1 MTEYPH
7 NVTISGKPPWPW
19 ASRQVQVEGESYLKI
34 ARPFGWYWNRKVAR
48 TSYSHRTVFTLKKR
62 AFLSSSYELIEPG
75 RPRFTIRCT
84 QAGHWICESVNDTL
98 EIYRLGGSKSIVS
111 RQGCQIAIMS
121 SKSGLKFFNDQQIG
135 LRVNEEQY
143 LNLCIAAALLL
154 DDFNLHLD
162 TSLFSQPEVATLQ
175 PG

>member
-1 MTEYPH
+1 MTAYPH

-19 ASRQVQVEGESYLKI
+19 ASRQVQVEGERYLKI
-34 ARPFGWYWNRKVAR
+34 ARPFGWHWNRQVAR
-48 TSYSHRTVFTLKKR
+48 TTSSGRVIFMLKKQ
-62 AFLSSSYELIEPG
+62 ALLSANYELLEPG
-75 RPRFTIRCT
+75 RPRFIIHCT
-84 QAGHWICESVNDTL
+84 QTGHWICKSADDTL

-121 SKSGLKFFNDQQIG
+121 SAPGLHFFNDHQIG
-135 LRVNEEQY
+135 LRVNEKQY

-162 TSLFSQPEVATLQ
+162 TGLFSQPEVATLQ